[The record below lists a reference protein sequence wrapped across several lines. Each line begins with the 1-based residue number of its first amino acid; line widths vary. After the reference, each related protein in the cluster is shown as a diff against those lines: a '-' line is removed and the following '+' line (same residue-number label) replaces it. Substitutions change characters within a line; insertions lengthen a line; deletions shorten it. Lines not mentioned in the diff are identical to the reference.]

1 MKLTNK
7 FKSNKGGDIH
17 WDILRWNDESM
28 IASSRWS
35 LPSEFKFI
43 RYKYRTPGVNET
55 SFFFLEDFKI
65 EILIENRNPIFPANF
80 FVSATP
86 LCCQAFVL
94 SHDPASKH
102 YTRLCFR
109 SNASAA
115 IHFRVQSAVNYR
127 TKRDLIYWFFRVVH
141 VGLVDYRACE
151 RTVSL
156 VLLYNEGMNLVFLL
170 VILFF

>member
-1 MKLTNK
+1 MTYIETYWGETMSPWLHQGGLYRQNLNLSDISTELPVLMKHL
-7 FKSNKGGDIH
+7 
-17 WDILRWNDESM
+17 L
-28 IASSRWS
+28 
-35 LPSEFKFI
+35 
-43 RYKYRTPGVNET
+43 
-55 SFFFLEDFKI
+55 FFLEDFKI